1 MTISLDLIIAIAAV
15 VIIWLLFTWSIRV
28 LKVSIRT
35 ALAIGAIMLILQI
48 VFGIKS
54 ELIWQETTQIIQTI
68 RQFVLQ
74 YI

>member
-15 VIIWLLFTWSIRV
+15 VIIWLLFTWSIKV
-28 LKVSIRT
+28 LKVSIKS
-35 ALAIGAIMLILQI
+35 ALTIGAILLILQI
-48 VFGIKS
+48 AFGIKS

>member
-48 VFGIKS
+48 AFGIKS